1 MDNTT
6 TLCESCG
13 STYEAVPLG
22 DRSVL
27 VLSATQLGLD
37 LERLMGRPVT
47 GTAQQWF
54 RSRGGVRNIVGC
66 NNGGRDLTPL

>member
-47 GTAQQWF
+47 GTAGEG
-54 RSRGGVRNIVGC
+54 SE
-66 NNGGRDLTPL
+66 T